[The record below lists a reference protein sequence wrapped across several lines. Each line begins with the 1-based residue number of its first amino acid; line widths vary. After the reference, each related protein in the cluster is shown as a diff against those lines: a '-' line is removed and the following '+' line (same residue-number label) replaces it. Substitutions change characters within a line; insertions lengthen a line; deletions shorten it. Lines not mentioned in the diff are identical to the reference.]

1 MNSAA
6 ILLIAGIWLTA
17 AGRGNTR
24 QIDSQEAS
32 PQSIEQSV
40 TDQASNITLKIAS
53 VGPLLGPPTNRYQ
66 IGEQVLITIAMTNGS
81 AQSCYTCVSSDL
93 YQDLPTLKLNG
104 SIVPYTKWQTQLLRS
119 IQSDQTCQH
128 EDLPETMLLKAN
140 EQTVVDF
147 LTLADD
153 SRLPT
158 GALSWY
164 DPLAPGTYELSIQ
177 RRLGCCTG
185 PMIQSN
191 KITFAVG
198 P

>member
-1 MNSAA
+1 MKSAA
-6 ILLIAGIWLTA
+6 IILIAGIWLTA
-17 AGRGNTR
+17 AGHGNPR
-24 QIDSQEAS
+24 RIDSQEAP
-32 PQSIEQSV
+32 PQTTEQSV
-40 TDQASNITLKIAS
+40 VDPASHMTLNIAS

-66 IGEQVLITIAMTNGS
+66 IGEQVLITIAITNGS

-104 SIVPYTKWQTQLLRS
+104 SVVPYTKWQTQLLGS

-128 EDLPETMLLKAN
+128 EDLPERMLLKAN

-158 GALSWY
+158 GAS
-164 DPLAPGTYELSIQ
+164 PGTIRWLRE
-177 RRLGCCTG
+177 
-185 PMIQSN
+185 PMSCLF
-191 KITFAVG
+191 KDGLAVALAQ
-198 P
+198 